1 MVLGQTLTYLG
12 MPSGNIASQLNNMII
27 AMFEGRL
34 WLTGL
39 EEKNSFVLAVSQYFI
54 SYNFP

>member
-1 MVLGQTLTYLG
+1 MVLGQTLTYLV

-34 WLTGL
+34 WLTEL
-39 EEKNSFVLAVSQYFI
+39 EEKTHLFWQSANIL
-54 SYNFP
+54 